1 MEMLAMVSDG
11 QPCLCV
17 PNVFIFLLSASDACW
32 PVPSTAWF
40 LVASETPRGAARGCD
55 ADADKDGA
63 E

>member
-1 MEMLAMVSDG
+1 MLAIVSNG

-17 PNVFIFLLSASDACW
+17 PNVFIFLSSARDARW

-40 LVASETPRGAARGCD
+40 LVASEAPCGAACGGD